1 MRVVAKP
8 EVHPSGWDQSAK
20 ALLKRPWFLTILL
33 ATALCVAYLI
43 GVVVNW
49 DEAADR
55 SLYANLGMIP
65 IGLAATL
72 MAISASRTQP
82 NSKSKWVW
90 RLVGAGLA
98 CFWAGDV
105 LFFVY
110 RNVLGTAPFPSLAD
124 AGYIAYYPLVFAGLL
139 CIRGRPVGRV
149 RRGVIYVGCYVV
161 LGFGVLAVSYLLLMT
176 TLQSSR
182 DDLLAYCLSVGYP
195 LGDMLLLAG
204 IAWILLRRVRGRR
217 WSILLLCAGLIVGL
231 VADVSY
237 GYETIQGA
245 FQSGGFPDAAYMVSW
260 ALFAWAGFLEVG
272 KKQQGRTDR
281 RRTDRADER

>member
-1 MRVVAKP
+1 MDAVTKT
-8 EVHPSGWDQSAK
+8 EVHPSGWSQPAK
-20 ALLKRPWFLTILL
+20 ALLNRPWFLTILL
-33 ATALCVAYLI
+33 ATGLCAAYLI

-49 DEAADR
+49 DDAADR

-72 MAISASRTQP
+72 LAMSASRTQP
-82 NSKSKWVW
+82 NSKSRWVW

-110 RNVLGTAPFPSLAD
+110 RNVLGSAPFPSLAD

-139 CIRGRPVGRV
+139 FIRGRPVSRP
-149 RRGVIYVGCYVV
+149 RRAVIYVGCYIV
-161 LGFGVLAVSYLLLMT
+161 LGFGVLAISYLLLLT

-182 DDLLAYCLSVGYP
+182 DDLLAYSLSVGYP

-204 IAWILLRRVRGRR
+204 IAWIILRR
-217 WSILLLCAGLIVGL
+217 L
-231 VADVSY
+231 
-237 GYETIQGA
+237 
-245 FQSGGFPDAAYMVSW
+245 
-260 ALFAWAGFLEVG
+260 
-272 KKQQGRTDR
+272 
-281 RRTDRADER
+281 